1 MLYLSANI
9 QDHVIEAFNS
19 TLRYLN
25 DLLNIE
31 NLYFEQISVEINNF
45 PFLDGDVQR
54 SLYLFF
60 TDGHGQLLLKCK
72 NCSII
77 SGKTNISLPCDAQI
91 IRKKVS
97 FRNIENLQ
105 NKKTADSVLLSLFMR
120 TNGKCNNSH
129 APSTGLSHILLSVR
143 NQYS

>member
-1 MLYLSANI
+1 MCYERDFILYLSANI

-54 SLYLFF
+54 SPSRLWYIYFAACLFARVCSTVSDYNKINQLF
-60 TDGHGQLLLKCK
+60 T
-72 NCSII
+72 
-77 SGKTNISLPCDAQI
+77 T
-91 IRKKVS
+91 
-97 FRNIENLQ
+97 
-105 NKKTADSVLLSLFMR
+105 
-120 TNGKCNNSH
+120 
-129 APSTGLSHILLSVR
+129 
-143 NQYS
+143 